1 MQGISDQPRNDWPV
15 GPARRSGAVVSGL
28 IVLGLAAAFGNGA
41 PHYVQ
46 IAVALAIVV
55 LGGLAL
61 LRLLRPPLAGLGID
75 GDNVHVRAA
84 SGDRA
89 SGALVGTPFVS
100 PVYVG
105 FRWHE
110 KGRRLPRSLGV
121 FREQM
126 DRADFRRLC
135 ARLRQRGEW

>member
-1 MQGISDQPRNDWPV
+1 M
-15 GPARRSGAVVSGL
+15 SGL
-28 IVLGLAAAFGNGA
+28 IVLGLAAAFANGA
-41 PHYVQ
+41 PHYAQ
-46 IAVALAIVV
+46 IAVALAVVV

-61 LRLLRPPLAGLGID
+61 LRLLRPPLAGLRID
-75 GDNVHVRAA
+75 ADNVHVRAV

-89 SGALVGTPFVS
+89 SGALVGIPFVS

-105 FRWHE
+105 FRWQE
-110 KGRRLPRSLGV
+110 KGRRLPRSLGL

-126 DRADFRRLC
+126 DREDFRRLC